1 MSNFEGVITVR
12 YEVHERD
19 ITGDFLAPMP
29 TIGICEVLQV
39 DFVDGW
45 WQVTNPDPSASRNWI
60 GRAEYKQ
67 EAILNYLKAR
77 LGMYE

>member
-1 MSNFEGVITVR
+1 MSHSEGVITVH

-19 ITGDFLAPMP
+19 IASDFLAPMP

-39 DFVDGW
+39 DFIKGW
-45 WQVTNPDPSASRNWI
+45 WRVTNPDTSASRNWV

-67 EAILNYLKAR
+67 EAILNYLKTR